1 MGFFNDFF
9 SNPIAAITNPISETI
24 GTSGNTSQPQGV
36 LANFIA
42 NPVNTV
48 SNTIS
53 TVANSPAKAVS
64 DAWSSGGRDA
74 AAAVAAYYGIP
85 LAAEYMGAGAATGTA
100 GAAGAAGAGAAGAG
114 TATGAG
120 SAAGF
125 FGGTTLGSIGAAV
138 GIASGI
144 NSLTGGGVSKA
155 LGIGPG
161 SSATGAEAQIA
172 ADPFAPY
179 RGNLAAMYS
188 GALTSGSTLDPTK
201 MPGYSQFES
210 GVLNP
215 AMEASKRSGAK
226 SGILYSGNEQMALQ
240 GIGQQGYYGFMT
252 DYLNRLATG
261 SGAGYAPSEAA
272 RLGLA
277 QAGQNQTGFMQ
288 GLGALSTGLS
298 GLGGQFGT
306 PAGYSV
312 AGNAAQMA
320 APYGYSDL
328 GFNQYASG
336 GYGYNNIPMQPG
348 GGY

>member
-1 MGFFNDFF
+1 MGFFSNFF
-9 SNPIAAITNPISETI
+9 SNPIAAITDPISETI

-42 NPVNTV
+42 NPVQTV

-74 AAAVAAYYGIP
+74 AAAVAAFYGIP

-100 GAAGAAGAGAAGAG
+100 GAAGAGGAGAG
-114 TATGAG
+114 TAAAG
-120 SAAGF
+120 GAAGF
-125 FGGTTLGSIGAAV
+125 FGGTTLGSVGAAV

-144 NSLTGGGVSKA
+144 NALTGGAVSKA
-155 LGIGPG
+155 LGVGPG

-277 QAGQNQTGFMQ
+277 QAGQNQQGFMQ

-312 AGNAAQMA
+312 AGNAAQIT

-336 GYGYNNIPMQPG
+336 GYGYNDIPMQPG

>member
-1 MGFFNDFF
+1 MGFFSDFL

-24 GTSGNTSQPQGV
+24 GTSGNTGQPQGV

-74 AAAVAAYYGIP
+74 AAAVAAFYGIP
-85 LAAEYMGAGAATGTA
+85 LAAEYMGAGAATGAGAGTA
-100 GAAGAAGAGAAGAG
+100 GAAGAGGASAG
-114 TATGAG
+114 TAAAG
-120 SAAGF
+120 GAAGF
-125 FGGTTLGSIGAAV
+125 FGGSTLGNIGAAV

-144 NSLTGGGVSKA
+144 NALTGGGVSKA

-161 SSATGAEAQIA
+161 AAATGTEAQTA

-179 RGNLAAMYS
+179 RSNLAAMYS
-188 GALTSGSTLDPTK
+188 GALQPGAQVDITK
-201 MPGYSQFES
+201 MPGYSQYQT
-210 GVLNP
+210 GVMDP
-215 AMEASKRSGAK
+215 AMEAAKRSGAK
-226 SGILYSGNEQMALQ
+226 SGILYSGNEQTALQ

-272 RLGLA
+272 RLGL
-277 QAGQNQTGFMQ
+277 NQSNLNQQGFMQ
-288 GLGALSTGLS
+288 GMGALSTGLS
-298 GLGGQFGT
+298 GLAGQFG
-306 PAGYSV
+306 SV
-312 AGNAAQMA
+312 AGNAAQMGA
-320 APYGYSDL
+320 PTGFNFNDQGFSQYEAPY
-328 GFNQYASG
+328 QYTSG
-336 GYGYNNIPMQPG
+336 MVGPY
-348 GGY
+348 

>member
-1 MGFFNDFF
+1 MGFISNFF
-9 SNPIAAITNPISETI
+9 SNPIAAITDPISETI
-24 GTSGNTSQPQGV
+24 GTSGNTGQPQGV

-42 NPVNTV
+42 NPVQTV

-74 AAAVAAYYGIP
+74 AAAVAAFYGIP
-85 LAAEYMGAGAATGTA
+85 LAAEYMGAGAATGA
-100 GAAGAAGAGAAGAG
+100 GAAGAAGAGGAGAG
-114 TATGAG
+114 TAAAG
-120 SAAGF
+120 GAAGF
-125 FGGTTLGSIGAAV
+125 FGGTTLGNIGAAV

-144 NSLTGGGVSKA
+144 NALTGGGVSKA

-161 SSATGAEAQIA
+161 AAATGTQAQTA

-226 SGILYSGNEQMALQ
+226 SGILYSGNEQRDLQ

-272 RLGLA
+272 RLGL
-277 QAGQNQTGFMQ
+277 NQSNLNQQGFMQ

-306 PAGYSV
+306 PAGYNV
-312 AGNAAQMA
+312 AGNAAQIT

>member
-1 MGFFNDFF
+1 MGALNQLG
-9 SNPIAAITNPISETI
+9 NTISETI
-24 GTSGNTSQPQGV
+24 GTSGNTDQKSGV
-36 LANFIA
+36 LANFLSD
-42 NPVNTV
+42 PVKTV
-48 SNTIS
+48 SNTVS

-100 GAAGAAGAGAAGAG
+100 GAAGAGGASAG
-114 TATGAG
+114 TAAAG
-120 SAAGF
+120 GAAGF
-125 FGGTTLGSIGAAV
+125 FGGTTLGNIGAAV

-144 NSLTGGGVSKA
+144 NALTGGGVSKA

-161 SSATGAEAQIA
+161 AAATGTEAQTA

-272 RLGLA
+272 KLGL
-277 QAGQNQTGFMQ
+277 NQSNLNQQGFMQ
-288 GLGALSTGLS
+288 GVGALSTGLS
-298 GLGGQFGT
+298 GLAGQFGN
-306 PAGYSV
+306 V
-312 AGNAAQMA
+312 AGNAAQMGA
-320 APYGYSDL
+320 PTGFSFNDQGFSQYEAPY
-328 GFNQYASG
+328 QYTSG
-336 GYGYNNIPMQPG
+336 MVGPY
-348 GGY
+348 

>member
-1 MGFFNDFF
+1 MGFFSDFL
-9 SNPIAAITNPISETI
+9 SNPIAAVTNPISETI

-42 NPVNTV
+42 NPVQTV

-85 LAAEYMGAGAATGTA
+85 LAAEYMGAGAA
-100 GAAGAAGAGAAGAG
+100 GAG
-114 TATGAG
+114 TATAG
-120 SAAGF
+120 GAAGF
-125 FGGTTLGSIGAAV
+125 FGGSTLGNIGAIL
-138 GIASGI
+138 GIATGI

-155 LGIGPG
+155 LGFGPG
-161 SSATGAEAQIA
+161 AAATGTEAQTA

-188 GALTSGSTLDPTK
+188 GALQPGAQIDITK
-201 MPGYSQFES
+201 MPGYSQYQT
-210 GVLNP
+210 GVMDP
-215 AMEASKRSGAK
+215 AMEAAKRSGAK
-226 SGILYSGNEQMALQ
+226 SGILYSGNEQTALQ

-272 RLGLA
+272 RLGL
-277 QAGQNQTGFMQ
+277 NQSNLNQQGFMQ

-298 GLGGQFGT
+298 GLAGQFSSPQSTYGT
-306 PAGYSV
+306 NPMVTSMPSYAGSTDWTQ
-312 AGNAAQMA
+312 GGTW
-320 APYGYSDL
+320 AP
-328 GFNQYASG
+328 
-336 GYGYNNIPMQPG
+336 
-348 GGY
+348 

>member
-1 MGFFNDFF
+1 MGALNQL
-9 SNPIAAITNPISETI
+9 SNSFSETI
-24 GTSGNTSQPQGV
+24 GTSGNTDQKSGV
-36 LANFIA
+36 LANLFSD
-42 NPVNTV
+42 PLKTV

-100 GAAGAAGAGAAGAG
+100 GAAGAGGAGAG
-114 TATGAG
+114 TAAAG
-120 SAAGF
+120 GAAGF
-125 FGGTTLGSIGAAV
+125 FGGTTLGNIGAAV

-144 NSLTGGGVSKA
+144 NALTGGGVSKA

-161 SSATGAEAQIA
+161 AAATGTEAQTA

-272 RLGLA
+272 KLGL
-277 QAGQNQTGFMQ
+277 NQSNLNQQGFMQ
-288 GLGALSTGLS
+288 GVGALSTGLS
-298 GLGGQFGT
+298 GLAGQFG
-306 PAGYSV
+306 SV
-312 AGNAAQMA
+312 AGNAAQMGA
-320 APYGYSDL
+320 PTGFNFNDQGFSQYEAPY
-328 GFNQYASG
+328 QYTSG
-336 GYGYNNIPMQPG
+336 MVGPY
-348 GGY
+348 